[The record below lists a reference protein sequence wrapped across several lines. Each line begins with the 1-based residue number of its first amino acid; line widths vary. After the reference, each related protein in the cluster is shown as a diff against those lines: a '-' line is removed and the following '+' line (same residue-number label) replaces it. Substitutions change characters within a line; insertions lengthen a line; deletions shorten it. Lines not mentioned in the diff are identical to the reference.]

1 MISPKD
7 LELLEQALPQMS
19 ETERQ
24 RNLKLLLDYKK
35 ELIKEAGGKTFLEFI
50 KHVYPDYKVGA
61 HHAKLAKLFEEIGN
75 PDDLDYEEYKIDL
88 GKRLKENKE
97 RILLD
102 FKNRKIETLKTQKLD
117 LENLPFRILGDQD
130 I

>member
-35 ELIKEAGGKTFLEFI
+35 ELVKQAGGKTFLEFI

-61 HHAKLAKLFEEIGN
+61 HHAKLAKLFEEIG
-75 PDDLDYEEYKIDL
+75 PKYQ
-88 GKRLKENKE
+88 E
-97 RILLD
+97 RNGGYTRITRTTY
-102 FKNRKIETLKTQKLD
+102 RKGDGTELAV
-117 LENLPFRILGDQD
+117 LELV
-130 I
+130 